1 MPLPAVR
8 PCLPEISCC
17 MWAKLPATLLEHEDL
32 RLKALLGLGLI
43 IVFQSIDLAPEGE
56 ELLVDDGGW
65 VSRGLMREGA
75 GEVLEVVGGAVL
87 AVLGGKVPFIEVFPV
102 ICPCVDIYEEIVLFL
117 EKVRTK
123 GRLGGRELCHLV
135 VIN

>member
-1 MPLPAVR
+1 
-8 PCLPEISCC
+8 

-32 RLKALLGLGLI
+32 CFEALLGLGLI

-87 AVLGGKVPFIEVFPV
+87 AVLGGKVPFIVVFPV

-117 EKVRTK
+117 EKMRTK